1 MLLEVTPKRNQETY
15 AHEQLLLYEIMQYVK
30 RQGKEIILPY
40 LNPFSMFAAL
50 SRRQQHLK

>member
-15 AHEQLLLYEIMQYVK
+15 AHEQLFLYEIMQYVK